1 MIDIVLALEWTKS
14 SDLELTIE
22 FLQNTYALV
31 SKNQLA
37 RIGIVLYGKEPSPLI
52 DLVEASMVGKLLG
65 DIRNVSLLQHPA
77 EPALALYEAIE
88 MLEDLYEPIS
98 SRKIVLLTASFSSRP
113 KISLEDAIV
122 YARSIDGLNYYIFTT
137 SSRRPRWLSNNIAKE
152 VSILRKGSLTK
163 YLRKI
168 I

>member
-31 SKNQLA
+31 SKNQFA
-37 RIGIVLYGKEPSPLI
+37 RMGVVLYGKEPLPLI
-52 DLVEASMVGKLLG
+52 DLVEASAVDKLLS
-65 DIRNVSLLQHPA
+65 DIRNIPLLQHPA

-98 SRKIVLLTASFSSRP
+98 SRRILLLTASFSSRP

-122 YARSIDGLNYYIFTT
+122 YVRSIDNLNYYIFTT
-137 SSRRPRWLSNNIAKE
+137 SSRRPRWLLNNIAKE
-152 VSILRKGSLTK
+152 VSILRKGSLIK